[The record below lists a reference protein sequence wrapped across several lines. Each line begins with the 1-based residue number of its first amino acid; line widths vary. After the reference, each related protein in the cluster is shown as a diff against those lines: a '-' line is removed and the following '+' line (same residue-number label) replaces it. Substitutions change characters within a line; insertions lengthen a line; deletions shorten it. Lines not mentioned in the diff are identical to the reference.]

1 MNTMWICPKCEHV
14 YSYDSHYNAYRCTKC
29 GNILTEDDG
38 KKENQMYV
46 VTQDGQKL
54 YVDTTDVK
62 DDDMMPFQQTVG
74 LYTDNTILKDVWIL
88 ELNKRDFFARS
99 RDFELE
105 FVKELYYDHEPTKEE
120 ILWAMSTYGCTR
132 GDIVFIRKGY
142 ELDTEYEDE

>member
-1 MNTMWICPKCEHV
+1 MDTMWICPKCENV
-14 YSYDSHYNAYRCTKC
+14 CSYDSHYNAYRCTKC
-29 GNILTEDDG
+29 GNIFTADDV
-38 KKENQMYV
+38 KKKNQMYV

-54 YVDTTDVK
+54 YVDTTNVK

-88 ELNKRDFFARS
+88 ELNKRDFFARA